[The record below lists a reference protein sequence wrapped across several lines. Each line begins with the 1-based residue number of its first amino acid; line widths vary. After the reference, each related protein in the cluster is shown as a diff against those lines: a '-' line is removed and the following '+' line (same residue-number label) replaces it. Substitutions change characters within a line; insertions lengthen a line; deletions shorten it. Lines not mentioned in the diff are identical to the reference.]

1 MMERL
6 SNDLQE
12 ECIWLFNYVIIHTHD
27 IITIIPQNNA

>member
-1 MMERL
+1 MIYKL
-6 SNDLQE
+6 